1 MKRYWILGSI
11 TVIAVA
17 ALWGISLKKP
27 AKTVEVVAL
36 TPQTAVRTELCPAV
50 VTDSTHLRVFVP
62 ERLANV
68 AKAGQ
73 AVTVSGAGFA
83 SERYTATLTSV
94 AQEATVKNGKTGLF
108 AVAVLSETDSSVKKG
123 LSATAYLTVDT
134 FEEALVVHES
144 WLKSDGDEW
153 SVLLV
158 ENKKA
163 VRRPV
168 TLLQPVDGGVTV
180 SGISPGAH
188 VIKHPHDVSENQP
201 VKERISP

>member
-17 ALWGISLKKP
+17 VLWGISLKKP
-27 AKTVEVVAL
+27 TKTVEVVAL

-50 VTDSTHLRVFVP
+50 VTDNAHLQVFVP

-68 AKAGQ
+68 AKAEQ

-83 SERYTATLTSV
+83 NDCYDATLTSI
-94 AQEATVKNGKTGLF
+94 AQEATVKNGKTGLLG
-108 AVAVLSETDSSVKKG
+108 VVSLNKTDSSIKKG

-134 FEEALVVHES
+134 FENALVVHES
-144 WLKSDGDEW
+144 WLQNDDGEW

-180 SGISPGAH
+180 TGISSGAH
-188 VIKHPHDVSENQP
+188 IIKNPHSVSENQS
-201 VKERISP
+201 VKEHFSS